1 MPNNMS
7 YPKETQLTRKQTQS
21 KTYNLCI
28 INGRKTGDHLGNLTS
43 FQWGGGG
50 GDSVIDYV
58 IASQSLFQN
67 ILSFSVGEY
76 KPWISDHCPINV
88 GKMDRMDSDLEES
101 NLYPLPTTWYWD
113 ENSNQT
119 FETYLKRKKIFE
131 RFDQTLSIP
140 NGNEMAKEIS
150 SLLSNV
156 AEKCGIKKRK
166 RQNKI
171 GQPNNYPWFDKDC
184 LSMKNKM
191 KQNANLVKKQPHN
204 KKNRESLYVLK
215 RQYKNIVKKKK
226 KSIKLVFWT
235 K

>member
-1 MPNNMS
+1 M
-7 YPKETQLTRKQTQS
+7 
-21 KTYNLCI
+21 
-28 INGRKTGDHLGNLTS
+28 
-43 FQWGGGG
+43 
-50 GDSVIDYV
+50 
-58 IASQSLFQN
+58 
-67 ILSFSVGEY
+67 
-76 KPWISDHCPINV
+76 
-88 GKMDRMDSDLEES
+88 
-101 NLYPLPTTWYWD
+101 
-113 ENSNQT
+113 
-119 FETYLKRKKIFE
+119 FE

-204 KKNRESLYVLK
+204 KKIRESLYTFFKDNTKILS
-215 RQYKNIVKKKK
+215 RRKK